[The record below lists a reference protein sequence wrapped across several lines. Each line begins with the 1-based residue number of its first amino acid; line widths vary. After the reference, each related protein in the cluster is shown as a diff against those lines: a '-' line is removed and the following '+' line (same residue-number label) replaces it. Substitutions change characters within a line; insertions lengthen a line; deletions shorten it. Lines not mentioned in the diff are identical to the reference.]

1 MYMQN
6 RRSICKNKFSF
17 HILTIN
23 NYNIKFLK
31 YHLRSHQMMKYLDL
45 NLTKYVQD
53 MYAESYRKLM
63 IKEIKEDLN

>member
-1 MYMQN
+1 
-6 RRSICKNKFSF
+6 
-17 HILTIN
+17 
-23 NYNIKFLK
+23 
-31 YHLRSHQMMKYLDL
+31 MKYLDL